1 MSLLTTL
8 LLAKEPTVGL
18 AIKQLE
24 DKIGRKGI
32 DTELIG
38 DILQK
43 GYSHAGQLGLDS
55 DFNAKELYYSLI
67 NRVKAD
73 DERLARALGG
83 KNIDDVAE
91 MMPLIIK
98 KFESLDL
105 PRKGWFLK
113 PAIARKMLKNCPP
126 QNIMKRLGYKDV
138 SLMLEKENIFEIFTA
153 IRFGE
158 TAEWLNNFNEQYKSV
173 KFKDFE
179 NRSIHVIVYDP
190 KKWGDIAVNF
200 VKKKLHNIT
209 HSKELGV
216 IVAVPLPKKT
226 MRGITLKMLPLL
238 LHYCYEVHLYS
249 AYFHLISTQKDFGKR
264 LSETL
269 IADTAHVPIMDGR
282 HHVHWRVIQRY
293 YGKLNGEQHPEVFQ
307 PHVQPEDLHWRKAE
321 DELFKIDPELAFWR
335 DMDYVALDIENEV
348 VTFNLM
354 DVEFNYSNGNSFEE
368 RNLYHF
374 RESLWNE
381 LFERYMGQK
390 VLEKEILQQLDN
402 DLIAPE
408 KIKL

>member
-1 MSLLTTL
+1 MSLLTNL
-8 LLAKEPTVGL
+8 LLAKEPTVDL

-24 DKIGRKGI
+24 DKIGRKGV

-43 GYSHAGQLGLDS
+43 GYSHAARLGLDS
-55 DFNAKELYYSLI
+55 GFNAKELYYSLI
-67 NRVKAD
+67 NRVKLD
-73 DERLARALGG
+73 DERLAHSIGG
-83 KNIDDVAE
+83 KDIDNVAE

-105 PRKGWFLK
+105 PRRGWFLK
-113 PAIARKMLKNCPP
+113 ESVARKMLKNHPP
-126 QNIMKRLGYKDV
+126 RNIMARLGYKDV
-138 SLMLEKENIFEIFTA
+138 SDMLDKENIFEVFTA

-158 TAEWLNNFNEQYKSV
+158 SGEWLNDFNAQYKSV

-179 NRSIHVIVYDP
+179 NRKIHIVVYDP
-190 KKWGDIAVNF
+190 KKWGDIAIHF
-200 VKKKLHNIT
+200 VQKKLHNIT

-282 HHVHWRVIQRY
+282 RHVHWRVIQRY
-293 YGKLNGEQHPEVFQ
+293 YGKLKGEEHPEVFQ

-321 DELFKIDPELAFWR
+321 DELIKIDSDLEFWHG
-335 DMDYVALDIENEV
+335 MDYVALEIEDEI

-354 DVEFNYSNGNSFEE
+354 DIEFNYSNGNSFEQ

-381 LFERYMGQK
+381 LFQRYMGQK

>member
-1 MSLLTTL
+1 MSLLTNL
-8 LLAKEPTVGL
+8 LLAKEPTVDL

-32 DTELIG
+32 DTQLIG

-43 GYSHAGQLGLDS
+43 GYNHAAQLGLDS
-55 DFNAKELYYSLI
+55 GFNAKELYYSLI
-67 NRVKAD
+67 NRVKLD
-73 DERLARALGG
+73 DERLAHAIGG
-83 KNIDDVAE
+83 KNIEDVAE

-113 PAIARKMLKNCPP
+113 IPVARKLLKNHSPK
-126 QNIMKRLGYKDV
+126 NIMKRLGYSDI
-138 SLMLEKENIFEIFTA
+138 SEMLENEDIFEMFTA

-158 TAEWLNNFNEQYKSV
+158 SAEWLNDFNAQYKSI

-179 NRSIHVIVYDP
+179 YRKIHTIVYDP
-190 KKWGDIAVNF
+190 NKWGDIAIHF
-200 VKKKLHNIT
+200 VQKKLHNIT

-216 IVAVPLPKKT
+216 IVAVPLPQKE

-269 IADTAHVPIMDGR
+269 TADTAHVPIMDGR

-293 YGKLNGEQHPEVFQ
+293 YGKLKGEEHPEVFQ

-321 DELFKIDPELAFWR
+321 DELFKIDPELEFWQG
-335 DMDYVALDIENEV
+335 MDYVALEIDGEI
-348 VTFNLM
+348 VTYNLM
-354 DVEFNYSNGNSFEE
+354 DVEFNFSNGNNFEE

-381 LFERYMGQK
+381 LFQRYMGQK
-390 VLEKEILQQLDN
+390 ILEKEILEQLDN

>member
-1 MSLLTTL
+1 MSLLTKL
-8 LLAKEPTVGL
+8 LLAKEPTIEL

-24 DKIGRKGI
+24 DKIGRKGV

-38 DILQK
+38 EILQK
-43 GYSHAGQLGLDS
+43 GFNHAAQLGLDS

-67 NRVKAD
+67 NRVKLD
-73 DERLARALGG
+73 DERLARAIGG

-113 PAIARKMLKNCPP
+113 ESIARKMLKNHPP
-126 QNIMKRLGYKDV
+126 KNIMARLGYKDV
-138 SLMLEKENIFEIFTA
+138 TVMLEKENIFEIFTA

-158 TAEWLNNFNEQYKSV
+158 SGEWLDSFNQQYKSV

-179 NRSIHVIVYDP
+179 NRRIHTVVYDS
-190 KKWGDIAVNF
+190 KKWGDIAIHF
-200 VKKKLHNIT
+200 VQKKLHNIT

-226 MRGITLKMLPLL
+226 MRGITLKVLPLL
-238 LHYCYEVHLYS
+238 VHYCYEVHLYS
-249 AYFHLISTQKDFGKR
+249 AYFHLISAQKDFGKR
-264 LSETL
+264 LCETL
-269 IADTAHVPIMDGR
+269 IADTARVPIIDGR

-293 YGKLNGEQHPEVFQ
+293 YGKLKGEEHPEVFQ

-321 DELFKIDPELAFWR
+321 DVLYKVDPELDFWR
-335 DMDYVALDIENEV
+335 GMDYVALDIEGEV

-354 DVEFNYSNGNSFEE
+354 DVEFNYSNGNSFED

-390 VLEKEILQQLDN
+390 ILEKEILQQLDN

-408 KIKL
+408 RIKL